1 MKRRFNAIYY
11 IKYLSSKD
19 GDPIFFNTLFNKN
32 KKEVDKMEFKRDDFE
47 LVRSFEDKLFL
58 GLRQDFFD
66 DILDEVIEEVV
77 EEVIEEEVP
86 TEEEIAEIEK
96 QKAIDDLKAALKE
109 LEKPEV
115 EE

>member
-1 MKRRFNAIYY
+1 MYNT
-11 IKYLSSKD
+11 KYSKYKW
-19 GDPIFFNTLFNKN
+19 I
-32 KKEVDKMEFKRDDFE
+32 EVDKMEFKRDDFE

-58 GLRQDFFD
+58 GLRVDYFDKEQPSEQDGEWE
-66 DILDEVIEEVV
+66 DIKRHYEENKNK
-77 EEVIEEEVP
+77 EEPGSEPEPSEEEL
-86 TEEEIAEIEK
+86 AEIEK